1 MLLLFGSAWPY
12 QQQTPTGVP
21 NSVATAT
28 VVVGFWDEMVQS
40 IGVVM
45 KIRIWISWFHD
56 FMGSFANSIHSSPQF
71 GSYINLVWRTSV
83 AVIAWLSIVG
93 HQHFQEFDF
102 WFTVCCQKILPQS
115 YVHIIRLRRG
125 LRWTIKRPSHSEIKQ
140 ELIKSMLL
148 LVSLNNL
155 CVLGIN
161 HRSIKLKWID
171 WN

>member
-45 KIRIWISWFHD
+45 KIGIWILISWGLLPTPSIPVLSSAHTSIWFEELQLLWLHD
-56 FMGSFANSIHSSPQF
+56 CLLWGINTFRNLTSDLLSAVKRFCHNLM
-71 GSYINLVWRTSV
+71 YI
-83 AVIAWLSIVG
+83 
-93 HQHFQEFDF
+93 
-102 WFTVCCQKILPQS
+102 
-115 YVHIIRLRRG
+115 
-125 LRWTIKRPSHSEIKQ
+125 SHSEIKQ
-140 ELIKSMLL
+140 VQLIKSMLL
-148 LVSLNNL
+148 LVPLNNL